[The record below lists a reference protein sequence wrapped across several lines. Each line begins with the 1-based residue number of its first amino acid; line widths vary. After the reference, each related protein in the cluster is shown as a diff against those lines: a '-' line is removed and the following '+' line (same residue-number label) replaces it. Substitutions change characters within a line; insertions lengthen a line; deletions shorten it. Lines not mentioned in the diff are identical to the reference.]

1 MTDIRAAIETD
12 KGTIN
17 LSLVA
22 DQAPFTVARPSV
34 RRVVMKR
41 TLTTGLLLLACVACE
56 FGSTPSES
64 VDLLVEAVQS
74 KDSVEVARFID
85 IRRVAESAVDPL
97 LQAAALM
104 SRVDPDRFRRQT
116 GGMGVEMLE
125 QFRPMIAPLME
136 QLFWQM
142 MLDPESLKQGPLGMM
157 LGNQELPFK
166 NLASAYQGVL
176 REQRE
181 GNEATVAIE
190 LLNEDSGRPPMVFQL
205 RLERI
210 GGVWQVVAFENLSEA
225 ISEAMG
231 VPVL

>member
-1 MTDIRAAIETD
+1 
-12 KGTIN
+12 
-17 LSLVA
+17 
-22 DQAPFTVARPSV
+22 
-34 RRVVMKR
+34 MKP
-41 TLTTGLLLLACVACE
+41 TLRTGLLLPLACVACE

-64 VDLLVEAVQS
+64 VDLLVDAVRS
-74 KDSVEVARFID
+74 KDSVEVARFVD

-104 SRVDPDRFRRQT
+104 SRVNPDLFRRQT

-142 MLDPESLKQGPLGMM
+142 MLDPESLQQGPLGMM

-176 REQRE
+176 REHQE
-181 GNEATVAIE
+181 GNEAIVAIE
-190 LLNEDSGRPPMVFQL
+190 LLDEGSGRPPMVFQL
-205 RLERI
+205 RLERVE
-210 GGVWQVVAFENLSEA
+210 GDWQVVAFENLSDA
-225 ISEAMG
+225 IAEAMG
-231 VPVL
+231 VPVF

>member
-1 MTDIRAAIETD
+1 
-12 KGTIN
+12 
-17 LSLVA
+17 
-22 DQAPFTVARPSV
+22 
-34 RRVVMKR
+34 MKR

-64 VDLLVEAVQS
+64 VDLLVEAVRS

-104 SRVDPDRFRRQT
+104 SRVDADRFRRQT
-116 GGMGVEMLE
+116 GGMGIEMLE

-142 MLDPESLKQGPLGMM
+142 MLDPESLRQGPLGMM
-157 LGNQELPFK
+157 LGNQELPFE

-181 GNEATVAIE
+181 GNDAIVAIE
-190 LLNEDSGRPPMVFQL
+190 LLDEHSGRPPMVVQL

-210 GGVWQVVAFENLSEA
+210 EGDWQVVAFDNLSNA
-225 ISEAMG
+225 IAEAMG
-231 VPVL
+231 VPVF